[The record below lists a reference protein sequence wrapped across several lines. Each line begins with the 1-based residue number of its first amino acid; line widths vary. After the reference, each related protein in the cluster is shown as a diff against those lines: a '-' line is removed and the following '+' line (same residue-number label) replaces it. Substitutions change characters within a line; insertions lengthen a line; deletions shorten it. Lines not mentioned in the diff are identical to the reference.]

1 MVDFQHCDSKKCTG
15 KKLERFKLLT
25 KIKDM
30 KKKFRG
36 IVLSA
41 FATKYVTKN
50 DMEHIQKG
58 GICVIDCSWNRIEET
73 KEFRYKHQR
82 KLPFVVAGNP
92 VNFGKPY
99 QLSCAEALATALCAV
114 GYQPQAKYIM
124 SKFGWSDGFW
134 KENSYLHLYANC
146 STTKEIEAQ
155 SKEN

>member
-1 MVDFQHCDSKKCTG
+1 MPLFMVDFEQCDSKKCTG
-15 KKLERFKLLT
+15 KKMERFKLLSS
-25 KIKDM
+25 IRDR

-41 FATKYVTKN
+41 FGKKFVSRNDLECAEKY
-50 DMEHIQKG
+50 

-73 KEFRYKHQR
+73 KEFRYKHER

-99 QLSCAEALATALCAV
+99 QLSCVEALATALCAMDYV
-114 GYQPQAKYIM
+114 PQAKFIM

-134 KENSYLHLYANC
+134 KQNPNIAAYGNC
-146 STTKEIEAQ
+146 QTL
-155 SKEN
+155 